1 MMQRNSIKQIAGG
14 VQDGESVGG
23 GGLSAEQVDRFRFSC
38 SYHSLVTRLAS
49 MTDSLPPPR
58 LDLLV
63 HSPTPSSL
71 IPVLE
76 QLLEASPVLTS
87 KLAPDLHATFK
98 QAPPKTYSQLLETAA
113 TLVAKW
119 DVADQALFLGSH
131 PRIGETIGLSS
142 ASAKEQQPGQGQV
155 QTPGEVLKRLSVSV
169 PSCSEVLQSYRKG

>member
-1 MMQRNSIKQIAGG
+1 
-14 VQDGESVGG
+14 
-23 GGLSAEQVDRFRFSC
+23 
-38 SYHSLVTRLAS
+38 

-98 QAPPKTYSQLLETAA
+98 QAPPKTYSQLLDTAA